1 MSESVRRRND
11 TRPLRLCYPAE
22 PAELH
27 RIREDVRWWAEQNKV
42 PDPVLVDLQLA
53 LGEAVANGVEH
64 AYRNGDPGT
73 VDVDLEIRV
82 DESGGDVVA
91 VRVADHGHW
100 RQVPLVS
107 GYRGRGL
114 IMINRLAEQV
124 VVSAT
129 RFGTQVCFEIPL
141 RA

>member
-1 MSESVRRRND
+1 MSDPVRRRHD

-27 RIREDVRWWAEQNKV
+27 RIREDVRWWAEQNEV
-42 PDPVLVDLQLA
+42 PDAALVDLQLT

-64 AYRNGDPGT
+64 AYRDGDPGT

-82 DESGGDVVA
+82 DGSRGGVVA
-91 VRVADHGHW
+91 VRVVDHGRW
-100 RQVPLVS
+100 RPVPLVS

-141 RA
+141 RT